1 MCSSYFLEDSP
12 SLENIAY
19 AAGRSRLAHH
29 MVNFLGRPFVSK
41 GRVKPSDIV
50 PVLAPDRKGE
60 VSIFPMIWGYTS
72 KSSIITTAMLES
84 ARESRLFRDSWER
97 RRCLIPASWYYDY
110 EHLQISRDPSAAGSA
125 NTQLPEAIRPRTGAD
140 GSRKG
145 QKYMIQPAGTT
156 HMLMAGLYRIEES
169 GDTKFPHFVILTR
182 DAAEEISFI
191 HDRMPVMLDPAQPLP
206 ASFFANDDLADRQS
220 HIQQWINPGT
230 MPWILDRVM
239 DSAATDIVFEKC

>member
-19 AAGRSRLAHH
+19 TAGHTRLAHH
-29 MVNFLGRPFVSK
+29 MMNFFGRPFVSQ
-41 GRVKPSDIV
+41 GRVKPADIV

-60 VSIFPMIWGYTS
+60 VSIFPMVWGYTS
-72 KSSIITTAMLES
+72 NKSIITTARVENASES
-84 ARESRLFRDSWER
+84 SLFRDSWER

-110 EHLQISRDPSAAGSA
+110 EHLQISRDPSAAGSS
-125 NTQLPEAIRPRTGAD
+125 NSQLPEAIRARTGAD

-169 GDTKFPHFVILTR
+169 
-182 DAAEEISFI
+182 
-191 HDRMPVMLDPAQPLP
+191 PVMLDPAQPLP
-206 ASFFANDDLADRQS
+206 ASFFANDTLADRQS

-239 DSAATDIVFEKC
+239 DSAATNIVFEKC

>member
-1 MCSSYFLEDSP
+1 MYLLSDFTGFPTRAGLRLRFRLEKICCVNYFDS
-12 SLENIAY
+12 
-19 AAGRSRLAHH
+19 GRSGL
-29 MVNFLGRPFVSK
+29 VNLWILYLYNAKRG
-41 GRVKPSDIV
+41 V
-50 PVLAPDRKGE
+50 PLYGQQANE
-60 VSIFPMIWGYTS
+60 YENS
-72 KSSIITTAMLES
+72 
-84 ARESRLFRDSWER
+84 LFRDSWER

-110 EHLQISRDPSAAGSA
+110 EHLQISRDPSAAGSS
-125 NTQLPEAIRPRTGAD
+125 NSQLPEAIRARTGAD

-156 HMLMAGLYRIEES
+156 NMLMAGLYRIEES

-206 ASFFANDDLADRQS
+206 ASFFANDTLADRQS

-230 MPWILDRVM
+230 MLWILDRVM